1 MMQLLYGN
9 DGKNYVTI
17 AKSAELTPVQEE
29 ELLKGYLG
37 YDFVKNT
44 AQYSSISSQPVSF
57 TYVTTDLSGSLPK
70 EMILLSK
77 NARMSNY
84 QTPSYYAHLDR
95 KSVV

>member
-9 DGKNYVTI
+9 DGKNYATI
-17 AKSAELTPVQEE
+17 AKSAELTPVQEK
-29 ELLKGYLG
+29 ELLRGYSG

-44 AQYSSISSQPVSF
+44 AQYSSIASQPVSL
-57 TYVTTDLSGSLPK
+57 TYVTTDLSGSLPE

-84 QTPSYYAHLDR
+84 QTPSD
-95 KSVV
+95 